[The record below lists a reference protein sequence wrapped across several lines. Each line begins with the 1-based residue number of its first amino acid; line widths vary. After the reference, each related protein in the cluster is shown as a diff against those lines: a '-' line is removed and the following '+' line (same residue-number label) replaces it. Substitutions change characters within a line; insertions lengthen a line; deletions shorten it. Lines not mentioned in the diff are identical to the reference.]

1 MAKKTSKKR
10 PKKLSRK
17 PTKKISKKPVKK
29 PSKKP
34 LKKPSRKLLKKAVRK
49 PKKLLKKSTV
59 KVSKKPSRRVAKKPI
74 RKPSLKISKKSL
86 WTPSATQK
94 NNANMTRFIQFVNR
108 KYGKNFKSYNDLYQW
123 SIDRIPDFWAAMWD
137 FAEIKAS
144 KGYDQVVEDLKKFPG
159 TRWFPGAKLNFA
171 ENLLR
176 YRDDRLAFI
185 FRGETQKS
193 TKMTYAELYTTVARL
208 AKSLREIGVVPG
220 DRVAGYMP
228 NLMETAIAMLAAT
241 SVGAVWSSCATDIGA
256 LAALDRLGQI
266 EPKVLFTV
274 DGYFY
279 KGKPFSTLG
288 NAAEVA
294 KAMPS
299 LKKVVVVSYVGYKPD
314 LSSIPNAVHY
324 DDFLAKEKEPA
335 LQFEQLPFDHPVFI
349 MFSSGTTGKPKC
361 MVQGAGGILLNQLKE
376 LILHTDVKRADKIFY
391 ITTCSWMMWNWLL
404 SSLGVGATIVLFD
417 GNPNYP
423 DAGAMWKMTQDEKI
437 TIFGLSA
444 SYVNYLRSEG
454 IQPGKMYDLSSLREI
469 SQTGS
474 VLSAEGFE
482 WAYRE
487 VKKDL
492 HFNSISGGTDING
505 CFAIG
510 SPIQPVYAGELQ
522 GAGLAMKIK
531 AYDVNGKPVWDQQ
544 GELVCEAPAP
554 CMPLY
559 FWNDPNGEK
568 YRSAY
573 FDYYPNVWRHG
584 DYIVMNSNTGG
595 ITFYGR
601 SDAVLKPSGVRIGTA
616 EIYNVV
622 EKIEGVAD
630 SLAIG
635 QNWEGDQRVIL
646 FVKLAPGAS
655 LTEELQNKIRKTLR
669 EKASPR
675 HVPTIIMEMPDAPYT
690 MNMKKVE
697 SAVTNI
703 IHGRPVLNRD
713 ALVNPQVLD
722 YFEKIVPELQK

>member
-1 MAKKTSKKR
+1 M
-10 PKKLSRK
+10 
-17 PTKKISKKPVKK
+17 
-29 PSKKP
+29 KKP
-34 LKKPSRKLLKKAVRK
+34 LWRPSQDRIK
-49 PKKLLKKSTV
+49 
-59 KVSKKPSRRVAKKPI
+59 
-74 RKPSLKISKKSL
+74 
-86 WTPSATQK
+86 
-94 NNANMTRFIQFVNR
+94 NANMARFIEFINQR
-108 KYGKNFKSYNDLYQW
+108 YGKKFKSYGELYQW
-123 SIDRIPDFWAAMWD
+123 SVDRIPDFWAAMWD
-137 FAEIKAS
+137 FAEIKTS
-144 KGYDQVVEDLKKFPG
+144 KKYDQVVDDLNKFPG
-159 TRWFPGAKLNFA
+159 ARWFIGAKLNFA

-176 YRDDRLAFI
+176 YRDDRVAFI

-193 TKMTYAELYTTVARL
+193 ARMTYRELYAAVARL
-208 AKSLREIGVVPG
+208 AKSLREIGVKPG
-220 DRVAGYMP
+220 DRLAGYMP

-256 LAALDRLGQI
+256 QAALDRLGQI
-266 EPKVLFTV
+266 EPKVLFTA

-279 KGKPFSTLG
+279 KGKAFSSLG

-294 KAMPS
+294 KAIRS
-299 LKKVVVVSYVGYKPD
+299 LKKVVVISYAGSRSD
-314 LSSIPNAVHY
+314 LGGIPNAVHY
-324 DDFLAKEKEPA
+324 EDFLAREKEPG
-335 LQFEQLPFDHPVFI
+335 LEFEQLPFDHPVFI

-361 MVQGAGGILLNQLKE
+361 MVQGAGGILINHMKE
-376 LILHTDVKRADKIFY
+376 LILHTDLKREDTIFY

-404 SSLGVGATIVLFD
+404 SSLAVGAIIVLYD

-423 DAGAMWKMTQDEKI
+423 DAGAMWKLTQDEKI
-437 TIFGLSA
+437 TVFGLSA

-454 IQPGKMYDLSSLREI
+454 IRPGKDYDLSSLREI

-482 WAYRE
+482 WVYRE
-487 VKKDL
+487 IKEDL

-522 GAGLAMKIK
+522 GPGLAMKVK
-531 AYDVNGKPVWDQQ
+531 AYDENGKPVWDQQ

-554 CMPLY
+554 PMPLY

-568 YRSAY
+568 YKSAY
-573 FDYYPNVWRHG
+573 FEHYRNVWRHG
-584 DYIVMNSNTGG
+584 DYVVMHSDTGG

-622 EKIEGVAD
+622 ERMEEIAD

-646 FVKLAPGAS
+646 FVKLAQGVR
-655 LTEELQNKIRKTLR
+655 LTEELKNKIRKTLR

-675 HVPTIIMEMPDAPYT
+675 HVPTIIMEMPEAPYT
-690 MNMKKVE
+690 LNMKKVE

-713 ALVNPQVLD
+713 ALMNPQVLD

>member
-1 MAKKTSKKR
+1 MAKKTS
-10 PKKLSRK
+10 KKLSRK

-34 LKKPSRKLLKKAVRK
+34 LEKPSRKLLKKAVKK
-49 PKKLLKKSTV
+49 PKKLLKKPTI
-59 KVSKKPSRRVAKKPI
+59 KVSKKPSRRLAKKPI
-74 RKPSLKISKKSL
+74 RKPSLKISKKPL
-86 WTPSATQK
+86 WTPSATQIK
-94 NNANMTRFIQFVNR
+94 NANMTRFIQFVNQ

-123 SIDRIPDFWAAMWD
+123 SINRIPDFWAAIWD
-137 FAEIKAS
+137 FFDIKAS
-144 KGYDQVVEDLKKFPG
+144 KKYDKVVEDLKKFPG
-159 TRWFPGAKLNFA
+159 AKWFPGAKLNYA

-193 TKMTYAELYTTVARL
+193 AKMTYAELYTTVARL
-208 AKSLREIGVVPG
+208 AKSLREMGVVPG

-228 NLMETAIAMLAAT
+228 NMMETAIAMLAAT

-294 KAMPS
+294 KAIPS
-299 LKKVVVVSYVGYKPD
+299 LKKAVVVSYAGYKPD

-324 DDFLAKEKEPA
+324 EDFLAKEREPA
-335 LQFEQLPFDHPVFI
+335 LEFEQLPFDHPVFI

-376 LILHTDVKRADKIFY
+376 LILHTDLKREDRIFY
-391 ITTCSWMMWNWLL
+391 ITTCSWMMWNWLI
-404 SSLGVGATIVLFD
+404 SSLGAGATIVLYD

-454 IQPGKMYDLSSLREI
+454 IRPGKDYDLSSLREI

-487 VKKDL
+487 IKKDL

-510 SPIQPVYAGELQ
+510 SPIQSVYAGELQ
-522 GAGLAMKIK
+522 GPGLAWKIK
-531 AYDVNGKPVWDQQ
+531 AYDENGKPVWDKE

-554 CMPLY
+554 PMPLY
-559 FWNDPNGEK
+559 FWNDPKGEK
-568 YRSAY
+568 YKSAY

-584 DYIVMNSNTGG
+584 DYIVMHSDTGG

-622 EKIEGVAD
+622 EKLEEIAD

-646 FVKLAPGAS
+646 FVKLAQGVS
-655 LTEELQNKIRKTLR
+655 LTEELKNKIRKTLR

-722 YFEKIVPELQK
+722 YFEKIIPELQK

>member
-1 MAKKTSKKR
+1 MKKTSKKSS
-10 PKKLSRK
+10 KKLS
-17 PTKKISKKPVKK
+17 KKTA
-29 PSKKP
+29 KKP
-34 LKKPSRKLLKKAVRK
+34 LKKPS
-49 PKKLLKKSTV
+49 KKLLKKRVKKPKKPLKKPTI
-59 KVSKKPSRRVAKKPI
+59 KVSKRPSRKPPKKPTI
-74 RKPSLKISKKSL
+74 IPLVPSKKPL
-86 WTPSATQK
+86 WIPSEDQIK
-94 NNANMTRFIQFVNR
+94 NANITRFIGYVNR
-108 KYGKNFKSYNDLYQW
+108 RYGKNFKSYGDLYQW
-123 SIDRIPDFWAAMWD
+123 SVDRIPDFWAALWD

-144 KGYDQVVEDLKKFPG
+144 KKYDQVVDDLKKFPG
-159 TRWFPGAKLNFA
+159 ASWFVGAKLNFA

-176 YRDDRLAFI
+176 YRDDRVAFI
-185 FRGETQKS
+185 FKGETKKS
-193 TKMTYAELYTTVARL
+193 AKMTYVELYATVARL
-208 AKSLREIGVVPG
+208 AKSLREIGIRPG
-220 DRVAGYMP
+220 DRIAGYMP
-228 NLMETAIAMLAAT
+228 NMIETAIAMLAAT
-241 SVGAVWSSCATDIGA
+241 SIGAVWSSCATDIGA
-256 LAALDRLGQI
+256 QAALDRLGQI
-266 EPKVLFTV
+266 EPKVLFSV

-279 KGKPFSTLG
+279 KEKPFNTLA

-294 KAMPS
+294 KAIPT
-299 LKKVVVVSYVGYKPD
+299 LKKVVIVSYVGEKPD
-314 LSSIPNAVHY
+314 IKSIPDAVHY
-324 DDFLAKEKEPA
+324 EDFLAKGEEPA
-335 LQFEQLPFDHPVFI
+335 LEFEQLPAEHPVFI

-361 MVQGAGGILLNQLKE
+361 MVQSAGGILLNQLKE
-376 LILHTDVKRADKIFY
+376 LILHTDVKREDKIFY

-404 SSLGVGATIVLFD
+404 SSLGVGATVILYD

-423 DAGAMWKMTQDEKI
+423 DAYAMWKMTQDEKI

-444 SYVNYLRSEG
+444 SYINYLRSEG
-454 IQPGKMYDLSSLREI
+454 IQPGKKYDLSSLREI

-487 VKKDL
+487 IKKDL

-522 GAGLAMKIK
+522 GPGLGMKVK
-531 AYDVNGKPVWDQQ
+531 AYGENGKPVWDKE

-554 CMPLY
+554 PMPLY
-559 FWNDPNGEK
+559 FWNDPDGEK
-568 YRSAY
+568 YKSAY
-573 FDYYPNVWRHG
+573 FEHYPNIWRHG
-584 DYIVMNSNTGG
+584 DYIVMHKDTGG

-635 QNWEGDQRVIL
+635 QNWEGEQRIIL
-646 FVKLAPGAS
+646 FVKLAQGAS
-655 LTEELQNKIRKTLR
+655 LTEELKNRIKKTLR

-675 HVPTIIMEMPDAPYT
+675 HVPAIIMEMPDAPYT

-713 ALVNPQVLD
+713 ALMNPQVLD

>member
-1 MAKKTSKKR
+1 MAKKSLKKTSRKVSKTKKVSKKTV
-10 PKKLSRK
+10 KKPLKKSSKRLLKK
-17 PTKKISKKPVKK
+17 PTKKLVKK

-34 LKKPSRKLLKKAVRK
+34 LAKLAR
-49 PKKLLKKSTV
+49 
-59 KVSKKPSRRVAKKPI
+59 KPI
-74 RKPSLKISKKSL
+74 RKPAKKPSTKPIVKTRKIPLWVPSKETIK
-86 WTPSATQK
+86 
-94 NNANMTRFIQFVNR
+94 NANMTRFIEFVNR
-108 KYGKNFKSYNDLYQW
+108 RYGKNFKTYDELYQW
-123 SIDRIPDFWAAMWD
+123 SVDRIPDFWAAMWD
-137 FAEIKAS
+137 FAEVKAS
-144 KGYDQVVEDLKKFPG
+144 KRWDQIVDDLKKFPG
-159 TRWFPGAKLNFA
+159 ARWFPGARLNFA

-193 TKMTYAELYTTVARL
+193 AKMTYRELYNTVARL
-208 AKSLREIGVVPG
+208 AKSLRDIGIQPG

-228 NLMETAIAMLAAT
+228 NMMETAIGMLAAA
-241 SVGAVWSSCATDIGA
+241 SVGAVWSSCATDIGPQ
-256 LAALDRLGQI
+256 AALDRLGQI
-266 EPKVLFTV
+266 EPKVLFSV

-279 KGKPFSTLG
+279 KAKPFNTLG

-294 KAMPS
+294 KAIPS
-299 LKKVVVVSYVGYKPD
+299 LKKVIIVSYTRTKPD
-314 LSSIPNAVHY
+314 IGNIPNAVHY
-324 DDFLAKEKEPA
+324 EDFLAPEKEPV
-335 LQFEQLPFDHPVFI
+335 LKFEQLPFDHPIFI

-361 MVQGAGGILLNQLKE
+361 MVQGAGGILLHHLKE
-376 LILHTDVKRADKIFY
+376 LMLHSDLKRDDKVFY

-404 SSLGVGATIVLFD
+404 SSLGVGATIVLYD

-423 DAGAMWKMTQDEKI
+423 DAYAMWKMVQDEKI
-437 TIFGLSA
+437 TFFGLSA
-444 SYVNYLRSEG
+444 SYINYLRGEG
-454 IQPGKMYDLSSLREI
+454 IQPGKNYDLSSLREI

-487 VKKDL
+487 IKKDL
-492 HFNSISGGTDING
+492 HFNSIAGGTDING

-510 SPIQPVYAGELQ
+510 SPIQRVYAGELQ
-522 GAGLAMKIK
+522 GPGLGMKVK
-531 AYDVNGKPVWDQQ
+531 AYDENGKPVWDKE

-568 YRSAY
+568 YKNAY
-573 FDYYPNVWRHG
+573 FEYYPNVWRHG
-584 DYIVMNSNTGG
+584 DYVVFHSDTKG

-622 EKIEGVAD
+622 ERIEGIAD

-635 QNWEGDQRVIL
+635 QNWEGEQRIIL
-646 FVKLAPGAS
+646 FVKLAPGTQ
-655 LTEELQNKIRKTLR
+655 LTDGLKDTVKKTLR

-675 HVPTIIMEMPDAPYT
+675 HVPAIIMEMPEAPYT

-713 ALVNPQVLD
+713 ALMNPQVLD
-722 YFEKIVPELQK
+722 YFEKMVPELQK